1 MCSQHCPCSRKTTL
15 VPSQGP
21 LDNQN
26 VFLRNKEK
34 NVLLSIVNIFQR
46 GASSSSFTGQM
57 SIGRVGRDM
66 RRKNYWMPMILYL
79 KAVFV
84 MLSVSIAGDGYVQC
98 Y

>member
-1 MCSQHCPCSRKTTL
+1 M
-15 VPSQGP
+15 PSQGP

-26 VFLRNKEK
+26 VFLRNKEQ
-34 NVLLSIVNIFQR
+34 NVLLSIVNIFQC
-46 GASSSSFTGQM
+46 GASSFSFTVEM

-66 RRKNYWMPMILYL
+66 RRKNYWMPIILYM

-84 MLSVSIAGDGYVQC
+84 MLSVYIAGDGDVQC